1 MALISCP
8 QCGKQI
14 SDKAEKCPGCQYE
27 MKKKNTVK
35 CSECGNDIPADVKV
49 CPLCGCP
56 LETHEVSEKKSN
68 KKLWIIASI
77 AVVVIIAS
85 IALLPRSDD
94 SISDTEP
101 TVTVH
106 SERKTTTKPKA
117 TKPAETINQE
127 KISEQ
132 YKLDISEAVYLMLNG
147 SADAEECGNLIIKVW
162 HHTIFEVSDEE
173 SDKFTKVDG
182 VFHSD
187 FNDSLSA
194 LINDEEFS
202 KKIGSLLDNQ
212 DEVKQKMRELNSPPD
227 DCRDAFEE
235 LKKYYEAYMKFT
247 DHVIDMDGSL
257 NTFSDDFVKYDEE
270 LMTCYNNMDIYI
282 Y

>member
-14 SDKAEKCPGCQYE
+14 SDKAEKCPACQYE

-56 LETHEVSEKKSN
+56 LETHEESEKKSN

-94 SISDTEP
+94 SISDSEP

-106 SERKTTTKPKA
+106 SERKTTTKPKV

>member
-56 LETHEVSEKKSN
+56 LETHEESEKKSN

-101 TVTVH
+101 SVTVH
-106 SERKTTTKPKA
+106 SERKTTTKPKV

-202 KKIGSLLDNQ
+202 KKIGSLLDKSWIGISL
-212 DEVKQKMRELNSPPD
+212 DFALNLKENIKKSNDFD
-227 DCRDAFEE
+227 DIF
-235 LKKYYEAYMKFT
+235 
-247 DHVIDMDGSL
+247 
-257 NTFSDDFVKYDEE
+257 
-270 LMTCYNNMDIYI
+270 
-282 Y
+282 

>member
-27 MKKKNTVK
+27 MKETNTIK
-35 CSECGNDIPADVKV
+35 CSECGNDIPADAKV

-56 LETHEVSEKKSN
+56 LETHEVSEKKFN

-77 AVVVIIAS
+77 AVVVIFAS
-85 IALLPRSDD
+85 IALLPHSND
-94 SISDTEP
+94 SIPDTEP
-101 TVTVH
+101 SVTVR
-106 SERKTTTKPKA
+106 SESKTTAKPKV
-117 TKPAETINQE
+117 TKPAETISPE
-127 KISEQ
+127 KVSKQ
-132 YKLDISEAVYLMLNG
+132 YKSDIADAAYLMLDG
-147 SADAEECGNLIIKVW
+147 AAEAETCGNLIIKVW
-162 HHTIFEVSDEE
+162 NNTIFEISDEE
-173 SDKFTKVDG
+173 SDKFTKSDG
-182 VFHSD
+182 VFYSD
-187 FNDSLSA
+187 FNDALST

-202 KKIGSLLDNQ
+202 EKIVGLLDNQ

-227 DCRDAFEE
+227 DCRDAFDE
-235 LKKYYEAYMKFT
+235 LKKYYEAYIKFT
-247 DHVIDMDGSL
+247 DLVIDMDGSL
-257 NTFSDDFVKYDEE
+257 NSFSEDFNNYDEE